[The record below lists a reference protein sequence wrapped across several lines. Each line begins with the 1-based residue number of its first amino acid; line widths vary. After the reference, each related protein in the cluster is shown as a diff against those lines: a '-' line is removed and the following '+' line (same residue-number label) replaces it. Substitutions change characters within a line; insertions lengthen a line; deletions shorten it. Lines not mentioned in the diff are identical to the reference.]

1 MLRRLGALAVA
12 VIASLLGA
20 CSGGDDDAG
29 PAATVPVEQSTTSTT
44 AAVDVSAIPAVIDEA
59 YVNRVLAALDAVD
72 GEATRIIVHNRRLV
86 PEATARLRAIYDEAE
101 FRKQVE
107 AWLMELQK
115 GLQGLRPDPGPR
127 KTTVMR
133 VLEKA
138 DDCILSSVTQDF
150 SASAI
155 RDEPPNVAY
164 VLLVPLDRSRD
175 RSGLNPTAWMIHEE
189 GYNRDGS
196 VPQGLC
202 AGS

>member
-44 AAVDVSAIPAVIDEA
+44 SAVDVSAIPAVIDEA

-101 FRKQVE
+101 FQDQVVV
-107 AWLMELQK
+107 WLTDLKE
-115 GLQGLRPDPGPR
+115 GLKNIKPNPGPR
-127 KTTVMR
+127 RTTVR
-133 VLEKA
+133 RLRTASPVCVFVEVLE
-138 DDCILSSVTQDF
+138 DF
-150 SASAI
+150 SASAM
-155 RDEPPNVAY
+155 DPPPPSRAFVQ
-164 VLLVPLDRSRD
+164 LVPVDRSRD
-175 RSGLNPTAWMIHEE
+175 RGRYNPTAWMVHAA
-189 GYNRDGS
+189 GDTADGS
-196 VPQGLC
+196 DPGDPC
-202 AGS
+202 AD